1 MKKSLFIIVAL
12 TALLSFGCGSKDDS
26 DKRRYELVCSPYTMN
41 NTTFIGMRVID
52 TYTGDVW
59 GYTFPHKTVDSNWT
73 YVGNPTKLN
82 LK

>member
-1 MKKSLFIIVAL
+1 MKKTAFTIAAFI
-12 TALLSFGCGSKDDS
+12 ALLSMGCGSKDNT

-41 NTTFIGMRVID
+41 NNTFVGMRVLD

-59 GYTFPHKTVDSNWT
+59 GYTGPHHDQDSNWT